1 MNWFDRLFYLKNS
14 TWIAIFKYY
23 PIVFTLWI
31 LINMLGYWIYPVT
44 NMFLGGCFVFSILS
58 WKLSVDLYFCTWHRV
73 LLLNQMIYL
82 FLQMLNEL
90 NIQFNYYF
98 YIALIL
104 NIIAILLSTFLY
116 SRYGC
121 FKRVENYKGFKY
133 NYFGHKR
140 WKDEVSK

>member
-1 MNWFDRLFYLKNS
+1 MNLFDRSLYLKNS

-31 LINMLGYWIYPVT
+31 LINMIGFWIYPVT
-44 NMFLGGCFVFSILS
+44 NMFLGGCFIFSILS

-90 NIQFNYYF
+90 NIQFNYYL
-98 YIALIL
+98 YMALIF
-104 NIIAILLSTFLY
+104 NIIAIILATILY
-116 SRYGC
+116 AKYGC
-121 FKRVENYKGFKY
+121 YKKKTGSRFKRIDK
-133 NYFGHKR
+133 
-140 WKDEVSK
+140 KDRGRLV